1 MMRSM
6 QSAVTGLRAQQ
17 TAMDVIGNNIANVN
31 TAGFKASTTTFSDL
45 FYQTLNNGGA
55 TVDPSQVGYG
65 AQVSGVSK
73 NMSSVGATSTDN
85 PTDLYIDGEGYFA
98 VATDKT
104 KTQPDYY
111 TRVGNFSFSDGYLV
125 DKTTG
130 EYVMAYDS
138 ATSGYVPLCI
148 DNTTLRPTGMTN
160 NSQDVAINGTNTG
173 TPAGTYPNGTFD
185 ALKDIAVNQD
195 GSITATLGSTTG
207 KLLDSNSNPI
217 QIALC
222 TFGNDSGLKQ
232 VGDNFYAASESS
244 GAAVPTTAGG
254 TNTTVLRSGELEMSN
269 VDIAKEF
276 TNMIVTERGF
286 QANSRVITVSDTMLE
301 ELVNLKRQ

>member
-45 FYQTLNNGGA
+45 FYQTLNNGSA

-73 NMSSVGATSTDN
+73 NMTSVGATTTDN
-85 PTDLYIDGEGYFA
+85 ATDLYIDGEGYFA

-104 KTQPDYY
+104 KTEPDYY
-111 TRVGNFSFSDGYLV
+111 TRVGNFSFADGYLV

-130 EYVMAYDS
+130 AYIMYYDTAAKEYK
-138 ATSGYVPLCI
+138 PLCI
-148 DNTTLRPTGMTN
+148 DNTTLRPTGATDA
-160 NSQDVAINGTNTG
+160 SQDVAINDTNTG

-185 ALKDIAVNQD
+185 ALQNISINQD
-195 GSITATLGSTTG
+195 GSISATLGSTTG
-207 KLLDSNSNPI
+207 KLRDANGDI

-244 GAAVPTTAGG
+244 GAAVATTAGG
-254 TNTTVLRSGELEMSN
+254 TNTTVIRSGELEMSN